1 LHKTREKDG
10 GQSDDTQANVDTKSK
25 LNKFIVALYVMR
37 RGCRLVVVV
46 VVGLVVWRI
55 ELMTQSFILVLGAAP
70 ASGESCAA

>member
-46 VVGLVVWRI
+46 VVVWRI